1 MTASPRFATLQ
12 ARLQAR
18 HGQRLDPAQWNR
30 LAAVT
35 TLEAFV
41 ARARE
46 TTLGGWLEGV
56 DPNGDVH
63 HLEEMMRELFLRQ
76 VALVAGLTP
85 REWQPAV
92 RWVAT
97 LADLP
102 TARHRHFQGADHP
115 WMARLEGLE
124 HLETPPI
131 GQDSLT
137 WWLDRWQKLWPKD
150 PGTKTALTGLIRLAH
165 ATQER
170 MATRGENETFLNAW
184 FELRGTLELRFRRH
198 AMGPGA
204 LFIHLWLM
212 AMDLHRLRGE
222 LCRRRLFAAE
232 SGP

>member
-1 MTASPRFATLQ
+1 MSSPRFATLQ

-30 LAAVT
+30 LAAVVA
-35 TLEAFV
+35 LDPFL

-63 HLEEMMRELFLRQ
+63 HLEAMMRELFIRQ

-97 LADLP
+97 LADIS
-102 TARHRHFQGADHP
+102 TARYRHLHGADHP
-115 WMARLEGLE
+115 WMTRVEGLE
-124 HLETPPI
+124 PLEIPPTD
-131 GQDSLT
+131 QDSLT
-137 WWLDRWQKLWPKD
+137 WWLDRWKKLWPQD
-150 PGTKTALTGLIRLAH
+150 PAAKTVLTALIRLAH

-170 MATRGENETFLNAW
+170 FATLGENETSLSAW

-222 LCRRRLFAAE
+222 LCRRRLFAPE